1 MDRDIF
7 VQEEARK
14 RIERDIDERIAVHKA
29 NTVRLASAQASAT
42 ALGVA
47 VRNRPLIL
55 LAQGDSWFDYPLTG
69 NGLPLVDTDVIAQL
83 RRIGPMPPT
92 ILNLAHHGDAAVD
105 EMSLPK
111 QERMIAALRDP
122 SNWINGKPD
131 AILFSAGGNDIA
143 GDQFCIFLDFNDGRT
158 PGLNADR
165 FGKALGMVEACYLD
179 LFALRD
185 RIAPGVPIFAHCY
198 DFPIPNGAHPVCAG
212 PWLKPSLDFCNW
224 STAQGTAIIR
234 EALIAFRDM
243 LHRLAGTPSN
253 LFHTVDTQGTLSA
266 ADWANELHPFPAGF
280 AKIAQLFSD
289 ALSRHVRPADM
300 VAALAASAE
309 APPTPPLASTATSA
323 KEPAKKRATPR
334 GKAAATKGDTSRTG
348 RRRKA

>member
-1 MDRDIF
+1 
-7 VQEEARK
+7 
-14 RIERDIDERIAVHKA
+14 
-29 NTVRLASAQASAT
+29 
-42 ALGVA
+42 
-47 VRNRPLIL
+47 LIL

-69 NGLPLVDTDVIAQL
+69 NGLPLVDTDVVAQL
-83 RRIGPMPPT
+83 RRIGPMPPI

-143 GDQFCIFLDFNDGRT
+143 GDQFCIFLDFNNGRT

-165 FGKALGMVEACYLD
+165 FNKALGMVEACYLD

-198 DFPIPNGAHPVCAG
+198 DFPIPNGAHPACAG

-224 STAQGTAIIR
+224 STADGTAIIH
-234 EALIAFRDM
+234 EALIAFRNM
-243 LHRLAGTPSN
+243 LHRLAATPGN
-253 LFHTVDTQGTLSA
+253 LLQVIDTQGTLSA
-266 ADWANELHPFPAGF
+266 LDWANELHPFPAGF

-289 ALSRHVRPADM
+289 ALSRHVQPPDM

-309 APPTPPLASTATSA
+309 ALRSTATPA
-323 KEPAKKRATPR
+323 KGTAKKRAVSR
-334 GKAAATKGDTSRTG
+334 GKAAKAQTTGATTIG
-348 RRRKA
+348 RKV